1 MAALSLHIAVGNYG
15 HTKPLKEGTAIS
27 ERFDLDH
34 VEVSPVIAIFRRM
47 VRGLEFDVAELALS
61 TYLCSRAHN
70 KPFTAIPIFLVR
82 GFHHGAISYN
92 TKSGIQSPKDLEGR
106 RVGVRGYTVTTG
118 VWVRGI
124 LQSVYG
130 VDLNKVTWVLS
141 GDDHVAEYVYPPN
154 VVPIGDGDLAA
165 MLVAG
170 EIDAAIGAGAVD
182 SPDVQPLIP
191 DARNA
196 GIEYFKSTGV
206 YPINHT
212 LVIKNEVI
220 AANHWLPE
228 ELFGVFKSAK
238 ETYLQ
243 GLRSGEYDSPQ
254 DQAMLEMAKVVGDD
268 PMPYGFEAA
277 QKTLETFIQFNLDQK
292 VLTGRVD
299 PESVF
304 APSTLKL

>member
-154 VVPIGDGDLAA
+154 VVPIGRRRPGCDVGSGGDRR
-165 MLVAG
+165 G
-170 EIDAAIGAGAVD
+170 Y
-182 SPDVQPLIP
+182 
-191 DARNA
+191 R
-196 GIEYFKSTGV
+196 
-206 YPINHT
+206 
-212 LVIKNEVI
+212 
-220 AANHWLPE
+220 
-228 ELFGVFKSAK
+228 
-238 ETYLQ
+238 
-243 GLRSGEYDSPQ
+243 
-254 DQAMLEMAKVVGDD
+254 
-268 PMPYGFEAA
+268 
-277 QKTLETFIQFNLDQK
+277 
-292 VLTGRVD
+292 GRR
-299 PESVF
+299 
-304 APSTLKL
+304 PSTRPTSSP